1 MPNRDCILVVDDNV
15 ATRYAIR
22 RTLHHHGFKVDEA
35 GSGGEGLLK
44 LAETDYGALVLDVNL
59 PDMSG
64 FDVVRKLRSSARNQ
78 LLPVVHVS
86 AASIATGDLITG
98 LNAGADAYLVHP
110 VDPDVLLATLRSL
123 LRARRA
129 EEALREAE
137 ARFGEIFRQINAP
150 IAVLDAGLT
159 IHDAN
164 AAFQRLVGGYLGPE
178 QLNGVLGHEAGP
190 LAALQVALG
199 SGQRWQ
205 GTFALPV
212 QGVLRMTEWRVTPYG
227 APGQGLVLVEDTTE
241 HHARETEQ
249 RQELETAN
257 TELAFQ
263 IAERERTEMEL
274 LQAQKMDS
282 LGQLT
287 GGIAHD
293 FNNLLT
299 TIISGLDM
307 IEIAASSGKWDK
319 ASRYVD
325 LATAS
330 AHRAAA
336 LTQRMLAFAR
346 KQPLDPQTFDVV
358 ARIRSLEDMLLR
370 SIGENIELE
379 LQLGDVALPAKA
391 DPNQFENV
399 ILNLVINA
407 RDALAGQGLI
417 RIRTGAVHIERDH
430 ELAPGDYISVK
441 VLDNGS
447 GIPPELLTKVFE
459 PFFTTKPQG
468 EGTGLG
474 LSMTY
479 GFARQSGGMARI
491 ASETGE
497 GTEIELLLPQ
507 GQAGAAQERVHAAAA
522 DRGGSQRILLVDD
535 TESVRMMVREMLVE
549 AGYEVVAAGN
559 AQEALLHLHGA
570 DPVDLL
576 LSDVGLPGM
585 SGRELADA
593 ARAVHPRLPVLFITG
608 YTEQAVERGEFL
620 GPGMA
625 LLPKPFNVQ
634 ELLRSVQGMFVPS
647 AGAEYPA
654 PRTDAP

>member
-1 MPNRDCILVVDDNV
+1 MPTPDRILVVDDNV
-15 ATRYAIR
+15 ATRYAVR
-22 RTLHHHGFKVDEA
+22 RVLEHHGFRVEEA
-35 GSGGEGLLK
+35 GTGGDGLAR
-44 LAETDYGALVLDVNL
+44 LAEQDFGALVLDVNL

-64 FDVVRKLRSSARNQ
+64 FDVVRQLREDARMR

-98 LNAGADAYLVHP
+98 LNAGADAYLIHP

-123 LRARRA
+123 LRARRS

-150 IAVLDAGLT
+150 IAVLDASLQSQ
-159 IHDAN
+159 DAN
-164 AAFQRLVGGYLGPE
+164 AAFVRLLGVDASRPGA
-178 QLNGVLGHEAGP
+178 LEALLADQAAP
-190 LAALQVALG
+190 LSALKVALAEG
-199 SGQRWQ
+199 ERWQ
-205 GTFALPV
+205 GTFAL
-212 QGVLRMTEWRVTPYG
+212 RADAATRITEWRVTPYR
-227 APGQGLVLVEDTTE
+227 ASGQGVVLIEDITE
-241 HHARETEQ
+241 RHARESEQ
-249 RQELETAN
+249 RQELASAAS
-257 TELAFQ
+257 ELAFQ
-263 IAERERTEMEL
+263 IAERQRTEIEL

-307 IEIAASSGKWDK
+307 IEIAATSGKWDK
-319 ASRYVD
+319 ASRYVEI
-325 LATAS
+325 ATGS

-379 LQLGDVALPAKA
+379 LELGPQPMVAVA

-407 RDALAGQGLI
+407 RDALDGQGLI
-417 RIRTGAVHIERDH
+417 RIRAGRTHIERDH
-430 ELAPGDYISVK
+430 ELAPGYYISVK
-441 VLDNGS
+441 VLDNGR
-447 GIPPELLTKVFE
+447 GIPLELLTKVFE

-479 GFARQSGGMARI
+479 GFARQSGGSARI
-491 ASETGE
+491 ASEAGE
-497 GTEIELLLPQ
+497 GTEIELLLPE
-507 GQAGAAQERVHAAAA
+507 GELAATTQTAPPTQVP
-522 DRGGSQRILLVDD
+522 RGSAERILLVDD
-535 TESVRMMVREMLVE
+535 TDSVRVMVREMLVE
-549 AGYEVVAAGN
+549 AGYQVVEAIN
-559 AQEALLHLHGA
+559 AQQALLELHSTRE
-570 DPVDLL
+570 VDLL

-585 SGRELADA
+585 NGRELADA
-593 ARAVHPRLPVLFITG
+593 ARALRPHLPVLFVTG
-608 YTEQAVERGEFL
+608 YTESAVVRHEFL
-620 GPGMA
+620 GPGMS
-625 LLPKPFNVQ
+625 LLPKPFSVN
-634 ELLRSVQGMFVPS
+634 ELLHSVREMF
-647 AGAEYPA
+647 
-654 PRTDAP
+654 

>member
-1 MPNRDCILVVDDNV
+1 MPTRDRILVVDDNA
-15 ATRYAIR
+15 ATRYAVR
-22 RTLHHHGFKVDEA
+22 RVLEHHGFRVEEA
-35 GSGGEGLLK
+35 GTGGDGLARLRSQ
-44 LAETDYGALVLDVNL
+44 DFGALVLDVNL

-64 FDVVRKLRSSARNQ
+64 FDVVRQLRAEPRTL

-129 EEALREAE
+129 EEALGEAE
-137 ARFGEIFRQINAP
+137 ARFGEIFRQIYAP
-150 IAVLDAGLT
+150 IGVLDAQLQV
-159 IHDAN
+159 HEANDA
-164 AAFQRLVGGYLGPE
+164 FKRLLGDETGGDLGPARM
-178 QLNGVLGHEAGP
+178 EALLEHHPGP
-190 LAALQVALG
+190 ISAMKVALAEG
-199 SGQRWQ
+199 ERWQ
-205 GTFALPV
+205 GTFALQI
-212 QGVLRMTEWRVTPYG
+212 QGSRRMTEWRVTPYS
-227 APGQGLVLVEDTTE
+227 APGLGLVLVEDITE
-241 HHARETEQ
+241 RHVRELEQ
-249 RQELETAN
+249 RQELESAN
-257 TELAFQ
+257 SELAFQ

-274 LQAQKMDS
+274 MQAQKMDS

-307 IEIAASSGKWDK
+307 IEMAASSGKWDK

-325 LATAS
+325 IATAS

-346 KQPLDPQTFDVV
+346 KQPLDPQPFDVV
-358 ARIRSLEDMLLR
+358 ARARSLEDMLRR

-379 LQLGDVALPAKA
+379 LELGQEPLVAVA
-391 DPNQFENV
+391 DSNQFENV
-399 ILNLVINA
+399 MLNLVINA

-417 RIRTGAVHIERDH
+417 RLRAGRVHIERDH
-430 ELAPGDYISVK
+430 ELSPGSYVSVK
-441 VLDNGS
+441 VIDNGS
-447 GIPPELLTKVFE
+447 GIPLELRSKVFE

-479 GFARQSGGMARI
+479 GFARQSGGSARI
-491 ASETGE
+491 ASEPGE
-497 GTEIELLLPQ
+497 GTEVELLLPE
-507 GQAGAAQERVHAAAA
+507 GQQPAAEPQADPIQIQRGHAE
-522 DRGGSQRILLVDD
+522 RILLVDD
-535 TESVRMMVREMLVE
+535 TDSVRMMVREMLVE
-549 AGYEVVAAGN
+549 SGYQVVEAIN
-559 AQEALLHLHGA
+559 AQQALLELHSTRE
-570 DPVDLL
+570 VHLL

-593 ARAVHPRLPVLFITG
+593 ARVLRPTLPVLFITG
-608 YTEQAVERGEFL
+608 YTESAAVRDEFL
-620 GPGMA
+620 GEGMS
-625 LLPKPFNVQ
+625 LLPKPFSVN
-634 ELLRSVQGMFVPS
+634 ELLRSVRGMF
-647 AGAEYPA
+647 GAP
-654 PRTDAP
+654 

>member
-1 MPNRDCILVVDDNV
+1 MPTRDRILVVDDNA
-15 ATRYAIR
+15 ATRYAVR
-22 RTLHHHGFKVDEA
+22 RVLEHHGFRVEEA
-35 GSGGEGLLK
+35 GTGGDGLARLRSQ
-44 LAETDYGALVLDVNL
+44 DFGALVLDVNL

-64 FDVVRKLRSSARNQ
+64 FDVVRQLRAEPRTL

-129 EEALREAE
+129 EEALGEAE
-137 ARFGEIFRQINAP
+137 ARFGEIFRQIYAP
-150 IAVLDAGLT
+150 IGVLDAQLQV
-159 IHDAN
+159 HEANDA
-164 AAFQRLVGGYLGPE
+164 FKRLLGDDAGGDLGPARM
-178 QLNGVLGHEAGP
+178 EALLEHHPGP
-190 LAALQVALG
+190 ISAMKVALAEG
-199 SGQRWQ
+199 ERWQ
-205 GTFALPV
+205 GTFALQI
-212 QGVLRMTEWRVTPYG
+212 QGSRRMTEWRVTPYS
-227 APGQGLVLVEDTTE
+227 APGLGLVLVEDITE
-241 HHARETEQ
+241 RHVRELEQ
-249 RQELETAN
+249 RQELESAN
-257 TELAFQ
+257 SELAFQ

-274 LQAQKMDS
+274 MQAQKMDS

-307 IEIAASSGKWDK
+307 IEMAASSGKWDK

-325 LATAS
+325 IATAS

-346 KQPLDPQTFDVV
+346 KQPLDPQPFDVV
-358 ARIRSLEDMLLR
+358 ARARSLEDMLRR

-379 LQLGDVALPAKA
+379 LELGQEPLVAVA
-391 DPNQFENV
+391 DSNQFENV
-399 ILNLVINA
+399 MLNLVINA

-417 RIRTGAVHIERDH
+417 RLRAGRVHIERDH
-430 ELAPGDYISVK
+430 ELSPGSYVSVK
-441 VLDNGS
+441 VIDNGS
-447 GIPPELLTKVFE
+447 GIPLELRSKVFE

-479 GFARQSGGMARI
+479 GFARQSGGSARI
-491 ASETGE
+491 ASEPGE
-497 GTEIELLLPQ
+497 GTEVELLLPE
-507 GQAGAAQERVHAAAA
+507 GQQPAAEPQADPIQIQRGHAE
-522 DRGGSQRILLVDD
+522 RILLVDD
-535 TESVRMMVREMLVE
+535 TDSVRMMVREMLVE
-549 AGYEVVAAGN
+549 SGYQVVEAIN
-559 AQEALLHLHGA
+559 AQQALLELHSTRE
-570 DPVDLL
+570 VHLL

-593 ARAVHPRLPVLFITG
+593 ARVLRPTLPVLFITG
-608 YTEQAVERGEFL
+608 YTESAAVRDEFL
-620 GPGMA
+620 GEGMS
-625 LLPKPFNVQ
+625 LLPKPFSVN
-634 ELLRSVQGMFVPS
+634 ELLRSVRGMF
-647 AGAEYPA
+647 GAP
-654 PRTDAP
+654 

>member
-1 MPNRDCILVVDDNV
+1 MPTPDRILVVDDNV
-15 ATRYAIR
+15 ATRYAVR
-22 RTLHHHGFKVDEA
+22 RVLEHHGFRVEEA
-35 GSGGEGLLK
+35 GTGGDGLAR
-44 LAETDYGALVLDVNL
+44 LAEQDFGALVLDVNL

-64 FDVVRKLRSSARNQ
+64 FDVVRQLREDARMR

-98 LNAGADAYLVHP
+98 LNAGADAYLIHP

-123 LRARRA
+123 LRARRS

-150 IAVLDAGLT
+150 IAVLDASLQSQ
-159 IHDAN
+159 DAN
-164 AAFQRLVGGYLGPE
+164 AAFVRLLGVDASRPGA
-178 QLNGVLGHEAGP
+178 LEALLADQAAP
-190 LAALQVALG
+190 LSALKVALAEG
-199 SGQRWQ
+199 ERWQ
-205 GTFALPV
+205 GTFAL
-212 QGVLRMTEWRVTPYG
+212 RADAATRITEWRVTPYR
-227 APGQGLVLVEDTTE
+227 ASGQGVVLIEDITE
-241 HHARETEQ
+241 HHARESEQ
-249 RQELETAN
+249 RQELASAAS
-257 TELAFQ
+257 ELAFQ
-263 IAERERTEMEL
+263 IAERQRTEIEL
-274 LQAQKMDS
+274 LHAQKMDS

-307 IEIAASSGKWDK
+307 IEIAATSGKWDK
-319 ASRYVD
+319 ASRYVEI
-325 LATAS
+325 ATGS

-379 LQLGDVALPAKA
+379 LELGPQPMVAVA

-407 RDALAGQGLI
+407 RDALDGQGLI
-417 RIRTGAVHIERDH
+417 RIRAGRTHIERDH
-430 ELAPGDYISVK
+430 ELAPGYYISVK
-441 VLDNGS
+441 VLDNGR
-447 GIPPELLTKVFE
+447 GIPLELLTKVFE

-479 GFARQSGGMARI
+479 GFARQSGGSARI
-491 ASETGE
+491 ASEAGE
-497 GTEIELLLPQ
+497 GTEIELLLPE
-507 GQAGAAQERVHAAAA
+507 GELAATTQTAPPTQVP
-522 DRGGSQRILLVDD
+522 RGSAERILLVDD
-535 TESVRMMVREMLVE
+535 TDSVRVMVREMLVE
-549 AGYEVVAAGN
+549 AGYQVVEAIN
-559 AQEALLHLHGA
+559 AQQALLELHSTRE
-570 DPVDLL
+570 VDLL

-585 SGRELADA
+585 NGRELADA
-593 ARAVHPRLPVLFITG
+593 ARALRPHLPVLFVTG
-608 YTEQAVERGEFL
+608 YTESAVVRHEFL
-620 GPGMA
+620 GPGMS
-625 LLPKPFNVQ
+625 LLPKPFSVN
-634 ELLRSVQGMFVPS
+634 ELLRSVREMF
-647 AGAEYPA
+647 
-654 PRTDAP
+654 

>member
-1 MPNRDCILVVDDNV
+1 MPTRDKILVVDDNA
-15 ATRYAIR
+15 ATRYSVR
-22 RTLHHHGFKVDEA
+22 RVLEHHGFRVEEA
-35 GSGGEGLLK
+35 GTGGEGLLR
-44 LAETDYGALVLDVNL
+44 LAEQDFGALVLDVNL

-64 FDVVRKLRSSARNQ
+64 FDVVRQLRADPRMQ

-129 EEALREAE
+129 EDALREAE

-150 IAVLDAGLT
+150 IAVLDAELQV
-159 IHDAN
+159 HEAN
-164 AAFQRLVGGYLGPE
+164 DAFQRLLGEVTAPG
-178 QLNGVLGHEAGP
+178 QLRALLSSQFGP
-190 LAALQVALG
+190 MSALTVALAEG
-199 SGQRWQ
+199 ERWQ
-205 GTFALPV
+205 GTFALQV
-212 QGVLRMTEWRVTPYG
+212 QGAARVTEWRVTPYR
-227 APGQGLVLVEDTTE
+227 APGLGLVLIEDITQ
-241 HHARETEQ
+241 HHTREIAQ
-249 RQELETAN
+249 RQELESAN
-257 TELAFQ
+257 SELAFQ

-274 LQAQKMDS
+274 MQAQKMDA

-307 IEIAASSGKWDK
+307 IEMAASSGKWDK

-325 LATAS
+325 IATAS

-358 ARIRSLEDMLLR
+358 ARVRSLEDMLLR

-379 LQLGDVALPAKA
+379 LELGAEPLVAVA

-399 ILNLVINA
+399 MLNLVINA

-417 RIRTGAVHIERDH
+417 RVRAGRVHLERDH
-430 ELAPGDYISVK
+430 ELAEGHYISVK
-441 VLDNGS
+441 VLDNGT
-447 GIPPELLTKVFE
+447 GIPLELLTKVFE

-479 GFARQSGGMARI
+479 GFARQSGGSARI
-491 ASETGE
+491 ASERGE
-497 GTEIELLLPQ
+497 GTEIELLLPE
-507 GQAGAAQERVHAAAA
+507 GQLLPVEQLAVPGQVQ
-522 DRGGSQRILLVDD
+522 RGRSERILLVDD
-535 TESVRMMVREMLVE
+535 TDSVRMMVREMLIE
-549 AGYEVVAAGN
+549 AGYQVVEAVN
-559 AQEALLHLHGA
+559 AQQALLELHSEREIH
-570 DPVDLL
+570 LL

-585 SGRELADA
+585 NGRDLADA
-593 ARAVHPRLPVLFITG
+593 ARALRPELPVLFVTG
-608 YTEQAVERGEFL
+608 YTESAVVRHEFL
-620 GPGMA
+620 GAGMS
-625 LLPKPFNVQ
+625 LLPKPFSVH
-634 ELLRSVQGMFVPS
+634 ELLRSVRAMFR
-647 AGAEYPA
+647 A
-654 PRTDAP
+654 D

>member
-1 MPNRDCILVVDDNV
+1 MPTRDRILVVDDNA
-15 ATRYAIR
+15 ATRYSVR
-22 RTLHHHGFKVDEA
+22 RVLEHHGFSVDEA
-35 GSGGEGLLK
+35 GTGSEGLARLQGT
-44 LAETDYGALVLDVNL
+44 EYGALVLDVNL

-64 FDVVRKLRSSARNQ
+64 FDVVRQLRADPRTQ
-78 LLPVVHVS
+78 LLPVIHVS
-86 AASIATGDLITG
+86 AAAVASGDLITG
-98 LNAGADAYLVHP
+98 LNAGADGYLIHP

-150 IAVLDAGLT
+150 IAVLDSDLR
-159 IHDAN
+159 IQDAN
-164 AAFQRLVGGYLGPE
+164 EAFLRLLGDVAAPDRVRQLLGSQME
-178 QLNGVLGHEAGP
+178 QLNDLQ
-190 LAALQVALG
+190 AALVAG
-199 SGQRWQ
+199 ERWQ
-205 GTFALPV
+205 GTFRVQVEGLP
-212 QGVLRMTEWRVTPYG
+212 RMSEWRVTPYRPVG
-227 APGQGLVLVEDTTE
+227 TGLVLVEDTTA
-241 HHARETEQ
+241 HHIRENAQ
-249 RQELETAN
+249 RQELESAN

-263 IAERERTEMEL
+263 ISERERTEMEL
-274 LQAQKMDS
+274 LQAQKMDA

-299 TIISGLDM
+299 TIIAGLDM
-307 IEIAASSGKWDK
+307 IEIAAGSGRWEK
-319 ASRYVD
+319 ASRYAE

-346 KQPLDPQTFDVV
+346 KQPLDPQTFDIV
-358 ARIRSLEDMLLR
+358 AQVTSLEDMLRR
-370 SIGENIELE
+370 SIGENVELE
-379 LQLGDVALPAKA
+379 LELGPDELLAVA

-407 RDALAGQGLI
+407 RDALAGNGLI
-417 RIRTGAVHIERDH
+417 RIRANAVTVERDH
-430 ELAPGDYISVK
+430 ELAPGRYISVK

-447 GIPPELLTKVFE
+447 GIAPELLSKVFE

-479 GFARQSGGMARI
+479 GFARQSGGVARI
-491 ASETGE
+491 ASEAGE

-507 GQAGAAQERVHAAAA
+507 GSASASQQGAHHEPTRL
-522 DRGGSQRILLVDD
+522 GSAQRILLVDD
-535 TESVRMMVREMLVE
+535 TDAVRMMVREMLTE
-549 AGYEVVAAGN
+549 AGYQVVEAAN
-559 AQEALLHLHGA
+559 AQQALLELHSPRG
-570 DPVDLL
+570 VDLL

-585 SGRELADA
+585 NGRDLADA
-593 ARAVHPRLPVLFITG
+593 ARALRPDLPVLFVTG
-608 YTEQAVERGEFL
+608 YTEQAAERGAFL

-625 LLPKPFNVQ
+625 LLPKPFNVH
-634 ELLRSVQGMFVPS
+634 ELLRSVGAMFGPMH
-647 AGAEYPA
+647 
-654 PRTDAP
+654 